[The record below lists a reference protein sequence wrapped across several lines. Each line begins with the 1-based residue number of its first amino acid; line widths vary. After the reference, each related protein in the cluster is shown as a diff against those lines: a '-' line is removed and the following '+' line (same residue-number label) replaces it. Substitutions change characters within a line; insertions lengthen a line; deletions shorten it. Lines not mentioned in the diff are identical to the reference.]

1 MENKMPI
8 SVGTKLVK
16 LSQTEFA
23 EVAYRVMAEVFSV
36 HHEMGRLFDEKVYRN
51 ALVARLDNV
60 KSEVRIDVSFRDFR
74 KPYFMDVIA
83 SSGAVF
89 ELKAVS
95 ALHAQHRSQLMNY
108 LLLTELQ
115 HGKLVNLRPKKVEH
129 EFVNATQ
136 PRAER
141 IKFRIDDSR
150 WQATDGYGAVEKLLV
165 KELLSDWG
173 TGLERA
179 LYEEALIHF
188 TGGSEQ
194 VLREIDVVLDQ
205 ATLAK
210 QTVALCAP
218 RIAVRLTTFEND
230 TNGYRK
236 DLIRFINRTELD
248 AIQWINISRNQLTFE
263 TLGKETLPRVSI

>member
-1 MENKMPI
+1 MPV

-16 LSQTEFA
+16 LSQIEFA
-23 EVAYRVMAEVFSV
+23 EVAYNVMADVFSI

-51 ALVARLDNV
+51 ALAERLDHV
-60 KSEVRIDVSFRDFR
+60 KSEVRIDVSFRDFC
-74 KPYFMDVIA
+74 KSYFMDMVA

-89 ELKAVS
+89 ELKVVS
-95 ALHAQHRSQLMNY
+95 ALHARHRSQLMNY

-136 PRAER
+136 TYAER
-141 IKFRIDDSR
+141 IKFRIDDSK
-150 WQATDGYGAVEKLLV
+150 WKTTNGFGPAEKLLM

-173 TGLERA
+173 TGLERS

-188 TGGSEQ
+188 SGGPEQ
-194 VLREIDVVLDQ
+194 VLNEIDVVLDQ
-205 ATLAK
+205 RILAK
-210 QTVALCAP
+210 QTVTLCAP
-218 RIAVRLTTFEND
+218 RIAFKLTTFATD
-230 TNGYRK
+230 THGYRK
-236 DLIRFINRTELD
+236 DLTRFLNRTELS

-263 TLGKETLPRVSI
+263 TLEQGARSRIPI

>member
-1 MENKMPI
+1 MPI
-8 SVGTKLVK
+8 SVGTKLVR
-16 LSQTEFA
+16 LSQMEFA
-23 EVAYRVMAEVFSV
+23 EVAYRVMAEVFSMR
-36 HHEMGRLFDEKVYRN
+36 HEMGRLFDEKIYKN
-51 ALVARLDNV
+51 ALMARLDNV
-60 KSEVRIDVSFRDFR
+60 KSEVRIDVSFRDFH
-74 KPYFMDVIA
+74 KPYFMDMVA

-95 ALHAQHRSQLMNY
+95 ALHARHRSQLMNY
-108 LLLTELQ
+108 LLLTELR

-136 PRAER
+136 TRTER
-141 IKFRIDDSR
+141 IKFKLDDSR
-150 WQATDGYGAVEKLLV
+150 WQATKGFGTAEKSLV

-188 TGGSEQ
+188 SGGSEQ
-194 VLREIDVVLDQ
+194 VFSEIDVVLDQ

-218 RIAVRLTTFEND
+218 RIAFRLTTFEND
-230 TNGYRK
+230 SNGYRK
-236 DLIRFINRTELD
+236 DLIRFLNRTELD

-263 TLGKETLPRVSI
+263 TLGQESPPRVSI

>member
-1 MENKMPI
+1 MPV
-8 SVGTKLVK
+8 SVNTKLVR
-16 LSQTEFA
+16 LSQMEFA
-23 EVAYRVMAEVFSV
+23 EVAYGVMAEVFSV

-51 ALVARLDNV
+51 ALDERLDNV
-60 KSEVRIDVSFRDFR
+60 KTEVRIDVSFRDFC
-74 KPYFMDVIA
+74 KPYFMDVVA

-95 ALHAQHRSQLMNY
+95 ALNARHRSQLLNY

-136 PRAER
+136 PRTER
-141 IKFRIDDSR
+141 IKFGTNDSR
-150 WQATDGYGAVEKLLV
+150 WLATDGFGTAEKLLL

-188 TGGSEQ
+188 FGGSEQ
-194 VLREIDVVLDQ
+194 VLGEIDVVLDRT
-205 ATLAK
+205 TLAK

-218 RIAVRLTTFEND
+218 RIAFKLTTFENAA
-230 TNGYRK
+230 NGYRK
-236 DLIRFINRTELD
+236 DLIRFLNRTELD
-248 AIQWINISRNQLTFE
+248 AIQWINISRNQLTLE
-263 TLGKETLPRVSI
+263 TLGQESLSRVSI